1 MTWSRATRSKP
12 CPACGKPDWC
22 GHTADGAIRC
32 MRTDEPPPGY
42 RLVKSDEHGGNVFI
56 AGEGNEWRPKPKA
69 APKPQPTIDWTSAQQ
84 QFVDDLDDE
93 LEEELAGHI
102 GVGQPWTMLFG
113 IGWSHSHKAWTFPM
127 RDHMTRIVGIRL
139 RTREGRKLAIK
150 GSKEGI
156 FSPEIKGMKT
166 DEVLIGE
173 GPTDAMHLWNL
184 GFIAI
189 GRPSC
194 TGAADICKRFVGTRA
209 AVIVSDR
216 DSPGRKGA
224 ATLADKLAGQCASVK
239 VIEPLQGKDA
249 RDWIE
254 GGATAEQI
262 RIVIDSAMEH
272 GDETKQVSGSTR

>member
-1 MTWSRATRSKP
+1 
-12 CPACGKPDWC
+12 
-22 GHTADGAIRC
+22 
-32 MRTDEPPPGY
+32 
-42 RLVKSDEHGGNVFI
+42 LVKSDENGGNVFI
-56 AGEGNEWRPKPKA
+56 AGTGDTWKPKPKA
-69 APKPQPTIDWTSAQQ
+69 APKPQPIINWTSAQNR
-84 QFVDDLDDE
+84 FLSDLTDDLE
-93 LEEELAGHI
+93 VELAHHI

-113 IGWSHSHKAWTFPM
+113 IGWSAAHQAWTFPM
-127 RDHMTRIVGIRL
+127 RDHMSRIVGIRL

-156 FSPEIKGMKT
+156 FSPEIKGMT
-166 DEVLIGE
+166 TEEVLIGE
-173 GPTDAMHLWNL
+173 GPTDAMHLWRL

-194 TGAADICKRFVGTRA
+194 TGAADICQRFLGNRS

-224 ATLADKLAGQCASVK
+224 ASLADKLSGQCDSVK

-254 GGATAEQI
+254 AGATAEQI
-262 RIVIDSAMEH
+262 RIVIDSAMEY
-272 GDETKQVSGSTR
+272 GDETKQVSGGTA